1 MPLILESTIT
11 RTLLS
16 RRDATPDAIAFSE
29 RVDSRWIDHT
39 TTKIVDEILG
49 LALVLH
55 DRGLSAGERVAI
67 VGNASVDFV
76 RLQWAVIA
84 CGAVPVPLSPVQ
96 SDDELAAIFRDAG
109 TRLLCLETQAIRDR
123 LSHHPS
129 NVLED
134 MSVLTFGELPEL
146 LERGRGML
154 ATGGREAAEK
164 RLWDADGQALFLLVY
179 TSGTTGEPK
188 GSMIS
193 QAQLMSG
200 LHDCAELFRS
210 HLQTEQESTYTVLPL
225 ANIFG
230 QFELAI
236 GFVFGWKTCFS
247 SRVDR
252 IESEIAEVQPSLL
265 FGVPKLFEKI
275 LSGIQD
281 NIDAKPA
288 AERMIIEKLIEA
300 TQRVAASR
308 EAHERPSFA
317 DTAESMLARQTVIK
331 GIQKRLGGRL
341 KFAISGGAPLPPAL
355 ARDLDLLG
363 VRVLEGYGL
372 TETCGPI
379 AINDP
384 EHPTFGSVGHPLP
397 SIEIQILS
405 DREIVV
411 RSKESFLG
419 YWNRPETTTEIVRDG
434 WLHTGDLGY
443 LDTEGRLH
451 ITDRKK
457 DLIILSSGRTIAP
470 QKIESRARSSKYL
483 EDFVVLGDR
492 RSHVAALITLRR
504 DEIIKFCTERQILFS
519 RFPELVN
526 HPKIR
531 ALVQSEVEEINAG
544 LAPYEH
550 IRRFVILPDSLSVRS
565 GEVTHTQKLRRRQIE
580 ELHPDAVQALFQV
593 TGPAAADGALDRG
606 DSLG

>member
-1 MPLILESTIT
+1 MPLILESTLT

-16 RRDATPDAIAFSE
+16 RRDSTPDAIAFSE
-29 RVDSRWIDHT
+29 RVESRWVDHGYS
-39 TTKIVDEILG
+39 KIVSDILS
-49 LALVLH
+49 LALVLEE
-55 DRGLSAGERVAI
+55 RGIHARERVAI
-67 VGNASVDFV
+67 VGNTSVDFA

-96 SDDELAAIFRDAG
+96 SDEELAAIFRDSGA
-109 TRLLCLETQAIRDR
+109 TLICLESPALRDR
-123 LSHHPS
+123 LSRHRPEALVDKQ
-129 NVLED
+129 VL
-134 MSVLTFGELPEL
+134 LFGELPEL

-154 ATGGREAAEK
+154 ATGGREGVEK
-164 RLWDADGQALFLLVY
+164 RLWNADPQALFLLVY

-193 QAQLMSG
+193 QAQFMCG

-210 HLQTEQESTYTVLPL
+210 HLQTEQETTYTVLPL

-247 SRVDR
+247 TRVDL
-252 IESEIAEVQPSLL
+252 IETEIAEVQPSLL
-265 FGVPKLFEKI
+265 FGVPKLFERI
-275 LSGIQD
+275 LSGIQE
-281 NIDAKPA
+281 NIDSKPA
-288 AERMIIEKLIEA
+288 AERAIIERLIDA
-300 TQRVAASR
+300 TRRVAASR
-308 EAHERPSFA
+308 EAHERPSLA
-317 DTAESMLARQTVIK
+317 DTAESLLAQQTVIK
-331 GIQKRLGGRL
+331 GVQKRLGGRL
-341 KFAISGGAPLPPAL
+341 KFAISGGAPLPPDL
-355 ARDLDLLG
+355 ARELDLLG

-384 EHPTFGSVGHPLP
+384 ALPAFGSVGRPLP

-405 DREIVV
+405 DSEIVA
-411 RSKESFLG
+411 RSKEPFLG
-419 YWNRPETTTEIVRDG
+419 YWNRSETTTEIVRDG

-457 DLIILSSGRTIAP
+457 DMIILSSGRTIAP
-470 QKIESRARSSKYL
+470 QKIENRARSSRYL

-492 RSHVAALITLRR
+492 RSHLAALITLRR

-531 ALVQSEVEEINAG
+531 ALVQSEVEELNAG
-544 LAPYEH
+544 LAPYER
-550 IRRFVILPDSLSVRS
+550 IRRFVILPESLSVRS
-565 GEVTHTQKLRRRQIE
+565 GEITHTQKLRRRQIE
-580 ELHPDAVQALFQV
+580 ELHPDAVLALFQASES
-593 TGPAAADGALDRG
+593 PAGDPALDR
-606 DSLG
+606 DESLG